1 MKKII
6 NLLSLVTILFCS
18 CDSQINENKII
29 GNWKVIEFDTDTP
42 TLSSGIIDAAK
53 IEALST
59 QYSFEKDKS
68 FSMKSKIISDG
79 KSGNY
84 KYLSKKKTFQMTY
97 SSDGVKTLQEYQIES
112 LSDDLMKWTQEMGD
126 LGSISMTLKKE

>member
-6 NLLSLVTILFCS
+6 NLLSLVTILICS
-18 CDSQINENKII
+18 CDSKINENKII
-29 GNWKVIEFDTDTP
+29 GNWKVIEFNTDTP
-42 TLSSGIIDAAK
+42 TLSSGITETAK

-68 FSMKSKIISDG
+68 YSMKSKINSDG
-79 KSGNY
+79 KSGTYNY
-84 KYLSKKKTFQMTY
+84 VSKKKTFQMTY
-97 SSDGVKTLQEYQIES
+97 SSDGVKTLQEFQIES
-112 LSDDLMKWTQEMGD
+112 LSDDLMKWTQKMGD

>member
-18 CDSQINENKII
+18 CNSQINENEII
-29 GNWKVIEFDTDTP
+29 GNWKVIEFDTNTP
-42 TLSSGIIDAAK
+42 TLSSGVIEAAK

-68 FSMKSKIISDG
+68 FSMKSNFISDG

-84 KYLSKKKTFQMTY
+84 KYLSKKKTFQMAY

-112 LSDDLMKWTQEMGD
+112 LNGDLMKWTQEMGD
-126 LGSISMTLKKE
+126 LGSISMTLKKK

>member
-18 CDSQINENKII
+18 CNSQINENKII
-29 GNWKVIEFDTDTP
+29 GNWKVIEFDTNTP
-42 TLSSGIIDAAK
+42 TLSSGVIETAK

-68 FSMKSKIISDG
+68 FSMKSNFNSNG

-112 LSDDLMKWTQEMGD
+112 LNGDLMKWTQEMGN